1 MLMNAQNSIA
11 NLRQAMGLSQ
21 PEFGQLFG
29 VHPMTVSKWERGLLE
44 PNDYQQALM
53 NEFRK
58 GIRNEQLSQAVKSA
72 LVGAGIAA
80 ALLLLLEAAKGK

>member
-1 MLMNAQNSIA
+1 MNTQNSIA
-11 NLRQAMGLSQ
+11 ILRQTMGLSQ

-44 PNDYQQALM
+44 PNDYQRALM
-53 NEFRK
+53 NEFQK
-58 GIRNEQLSQAVKSA
+58 GIINEQISQAVKSA